1 MAFTPPPPPKNFIKF
16 SKLPPSLHNALFS
29 LFLGGILAYGAG
41 FAWYMLARFDL
52 INLIRD
58 VNTDDA
64 FYYYQIAF
72 NLAEGKFSTF
82 DGGITQTNGYHPLWL
97 FLITPFYWIFDK
109 EAALFGIK
117 AFEIMLV
124 AGGVALVAVAA
135 RLARL
140 PWVLLFAALPMLYQQ
155 RTLLLGL
162 EAAAA
167 LFMLG
172 LFFLAVM
179 LYVRDS
185 QRWRWPLAAVAFS
198 LPWVRLEYIAISL
211 AVTAVLGLIE
221 WSRRERPPGAS
232 LRAAIISTPP
242 RTFVPIIGAVAG
254 LLVYFAYNGLVFG
267 GVTPVSGATKQMWSQ
282 AWWDNQGG
290 YSFVQNFRDVLQI
303 RVFDYEL
310 LVALEV
316 CAYVVLV
323 WWFAR
328 RSKNRKDWL
337 LLAFLVCVFGLA
349 AGHLAK
355 FAQTVLTV
363 HPFWGRY
370 TWYFVPAYLLMTL
383 IIPVRCYVAIH
394 FIRRF
399 IRPRSP
405 RAANIVSAGIVVV
418 GAAFLLTKAD
428 FTEPFQ
434 LVDRLSESTGHNY
447 DVASYMG
454 VRVMDRVLPGDSVVG
469 SWDAG
474 VIGYFSRFP
483 VVNVDG
489 LVNSYDFYRAR
500 NRYPYWQARKEVT
513 EDAFYQNYGI
523 TRFANVTGGD
533 LNVKRGFAL
542 DNVMFEGALYPEPNA
557 SGLRFKLWSYSPTR
571 DAADWFWQRMEPH
584 FDYQSDNVGVIV
596 DGRMAQ
602 AFVRD
607 CAPDELTVWSWVGQG
622 DETAV
627 SPWTQTQAGLCT
639 ASLVLPRN
647 ARPPV
652 RAETMPMGDY
662 LAELVGDRRPV
673 IRSDWDVYLVENSL
687 IYVKE
692 PCASADTEA
701 RFFLHLYPVDG
712 NDLPGRRRQYGFD
725 NLDFDF
731 GWRGMVLDGRC
742 MARIPLPE
750 YAIARID
757 TGQFVHV
764 DGGSHNLW
772 EVGMRL
778 DDGVALIVNAKESK
792 KSLEAALRSDYET
805 LVSGE
810 PVIRS
815 DFDIYLS
822 ENKLTYVKEPCVRA
836 DTEAVF
842 FLHLHPVDGNDL
854 PDRRKQ
860 HGFANLDFDF
870 DERGVIFDGR
880 CMAGIP
886 LPEYAI
892 ARIDTGQFVHV
903 DGGYNHVWE
912 GSFDVVEPADDGKAA
927 Q

>member
-1 MAFTPPPPPKNFIKF
+1 M
-16 SKLPPSLHNALFS
+16 
-29 LFLGGILAYGAG
+29 
-41 FAWYMLARFDL
+41 
-52 INLIRD
+52 
-58 VNTDDA
+58 
-64 FYYYQIAF
+64 
-72 NLAEGKFSTF
+72 
-82 DGGITQTNGYHPLWL
+82 
-97 FLITPFYWIFDK
+97 
-109 EAALFGIK
+109 
-117 AFEIMLV
+117 
-124 AGGVALVAVAA
+124 
-135 RLARL
+135 
-140 PWVLLFAALPMLYQQ
+140 
-155 RTLLLGL
+155 
-162 EAAAA
+162 
-167 LFMLG
+167 
-172 LFFLAVM
+172 
-179 LYVRDS
+179 
-185 QRWRWPLAAVAFS
+185 
-198 LPWVRLEYIAISL
+198 
-211 AVTAVLGLIE
+211 
-221 WSRRERPPGAS
+221 
-232 LRAAIISTPP
+232 
-242 RTFVPIIGAVAG
+242 
-254 LLVYFAYNGLVFG
+254 
-267 GVTPVSGATKQMWSQ
+267 SGATKQMWSQ
-282 AWWDNQGG
+282 ARWDNQGG

-303 RVFDYEL
+303 HVFDYEL

-316 CAYVVLV
+316 CAYLLLV

-363 HPFWGRY
+363 HPSWGRY

-434 LVDRLSESTGHNY
+434 LVDRHSESTGHNY

-454 VRVMDRVLPGDSVVG
+454 VRVMDRVLSGDSVVG

-523 TRFANVTGGD
+523 TRFANVAGGD
-533 LNVKRGFAL
+533 FNVKRGFAL

-607 CAPDELTVWSWVGQG
+607 CAPDELTVWSWTGA
-622 DETAV
+622 DEPFPQA
-627 SPWTQTQAGLCT
+627 WTQMETGLCVDGR
-639 ASLVLPRN
+639 VLPHK
-647 ARPPV
+647 ALPPV

-662 LAELVGDRRPV
+662 IARLVGGRRPV
-673 IRSDWDVYLVENSL
+673 IRSDWDVYLIENSL

-692 PCASADTEA
+692 PCASADTA
-701 RFFLHLYPVDG
+701 AKFFLALYPVDA
-712 NDLPGRRRQYGFD
+712 NDLPDHRKQHGFD
-725 NLDFDF
+725 NLGFDF
-731 GWRGMVLDGRC
+731 YKRGVMFNGRC
-742 MARIPLPE
+742 IARIPLPE
-750 YAIARID
+750 YAIARIS
-757 TGQFVHV
+757 TGQYVRV
-764 DGGSHNLW
+764 DGGYNNLW
-772 EVGMRL
+772 AVEMRL
-778 DDGVALIVNAKESK
+778 DDGSALIVNARESK
-792 KSLEAALRSDYET
+792 KSLEAALRSDYEAV
-805 LVSGE
+805 VSGE

-815 DFDIYLS
+815 DFDVYLS
-822 ENKLTYVKEPCVRA
+822 ENKLTYVKEPCASA
-836 DTEAVF
+836 DTEATF
-842 FLHLHPVDGNDL
+842 FLALYPVDGNDL

-860 HGFANLDFDF
+860 HGFDNLDFDF
-870 DERGVIFDGR
+870 DERGVISDGR
-880 CMAGIP
+880 CMAAAT

-892 ARIDTGQFVHV
+892 TRIATGQYVRV
-903 DGGYNHVWE
+903 DGGYNNLWAA
-912 GSFDVVEPADDGKAA
+912 GFDVVEPADDGQAA
-927 Q
+927 P

>member
-1 MAFTPPPPPKNFIKF
+1 MLCGLFI
-16 SKLPPSLHNALFS
+16 
-29 LFLGGILAYGAG
+29 GGVLAYGAG

-52 INLIRD
+52 VNLIRD
-58 VNTDDA
+58 VNRDDA
-64 FYYYQIAF
+64 FYYFQIAY
-72 NLAEGKFSTF
+72 NLAEGRFSTF

-97 FLITPFYWIFDK
+97 LLITPFYWVFDK

-117 AFEIMLV
+117 AFETILI
-124 AGGVALVAVAA
+124 AGGVALVTAAA

-140 PWVLLFAALPMLYQQ
+140 PWILLFAALPMLYQH
-155 RTLLLGL
+155 RYLFLGL

-232 LRAAIISTPP
+232 LRAVIISTPPP

-282 AWWDNQGG
+282 AQWEHEGG

-355 FAQTVLTV
+355 FVQTVLTV
-363 HPFWGRY
+363 HPFWGKY

-434 LVDRLSESTGHNY
+434 FVDRLGESTDRNY
-447 DVASYMG
+447 DVASHMG

-523 TRFANVTGGD
+523 TRFANVAGGD

-542 DNVMFEGALYPEPNA
+542 DNVMFEGALFPESDV

-584 FDYQSDNVGVIV
+584 FDYQSGNVGVIV

-602 AFVRD
+602 AFTRD
-607 CAPDELTVWSWVGQG
+607 CAPDELAVWSWTGA
-622 DETAV
+622 DEPFPKA
-627 SPWTQTQAGLCT
+627 WTQTETGLCVDT
-639 ASLVLPRN
+639 LVLPHD
-647 ARPPV
+647 ASPPV
-652 RAETMPMGDY
+652 RVETMSVSDWMSGPLG
-662 LAELVGDRRPV
+662 GGRPI
-673 IRSDWDVYLVENSL
+673 IRSDWDVYLVEDSL
-687 IYVKE
+687 IYAKDPCSPEDAE
-692 PCASADTEA
+692 PT
-701 RFFLHLYPVDG
+701 FFLHLDPVDV
-712 NDLPGRRRQYGFD
+712 NDLPSHRKQYGFD
-725 NLDFDF
+725 GFNFDF
-731 GWRGMVLDGRC
+731 RNHLLIKKGICVARLELPVLD
-742 MARIPLPE
+742 
-750 YAIARID
+750 YTIAAVR
-757 TGQFVHV
+757 TGQF
-764 DGGSHNLW
+764 
-772 EVGMRL
+772 
-778 DDGVALIVNAKESK
+778 
-792 KSLEAALRSDYET
+792 T
-805 LVSGE
+805 GE
-810 PVIRS
+810 GKNIKN
-815 DFDIYLS
+815 I
-822 ENKLTYVKEPCVRA
+822 
-836 DTEAVF
+836 
-842 FLHLHPVDGNDL
+842 
-854 PDRRKQ
+854 
-860 HGFANLDFDF
+860 
-870 DERGVIFDGR
+870 
-880 CMAGIP
+880 
-886 LPEYAI
+886 
-892 ARIDTGQFVHV
+892 
-903 DGGYNHVWE
+903 WE
-912 GSFDVVEPADDGKAA
+912 GSFDVAEPAGDGNAA
-927 Q
+927 R

>member
-1 MAFTPPPPPKNFIKF
+1 MAFTLPPKNFVKF
-16 SKLPPSLHNALFS
+16 SKLSPPLHNVLYG
-29 LFLGGILAYGAG
+29 LFLAGILAYGAG

-52 INLIRD
+52 VNLIRD

-97 FLITPFYWIFDK
+97 LLVTPFYWIFDK

-124 AGGVALVAVAA
+124 AAGVALVTAAA

-155 RTLLLGL
+155 RVLFLGL

-303 RVFDYEL
+303 HVFDYEL

-316 CAYVVLV
+316 CAYLLLV

-328 RSKNRKDWL
+328 RSRSRQDWL
-337 LLAFLVCVFGLA
+337 LLAFLIGVSGLA
-349 AGHLAK
+349 VGHLAK
-355 FAQTVLTV
+355 FAQTVLTI
-363 HPFWGRY
+363 HPSLGPWR
-370 TWYFVPAYLLMTL
+370 WYFVPAYLLMTL
-383 IIPVRCYVAIH
+383 IVPVRCYVAIY

-405 RAANIVSAGIVVV
+405 RAANIVSASLVVV

-434 LVDRLSESTGHNY
+434 LVDRLSESTGRNY
-447 DVASYMG
+447 DVASHMG

-523 TRFANVTGGD
+523 TRFANVAGGD

-542 DNVMFEGALYPEPNA
+542 DNVMFEGALFPE
-557 SGLRFKLWSYSPTR
+557 SDVHGLRFKLWSYSPTR

-584 FDYQSDNVGVIV
+584 FDYQSGNVGVIV

-602 AFVRD
+602 AFTRD
-607 CAPDELTVWSWVGQG
+607 CAPDELAVWSWTGA
-622 DETAV
+622 DEPFPQA
-627 SPWTQTQAGLCT
+627 WTQMETGLCVDT
-639 ASLVLPRN
+639 LVLPHD
-647 ARPPV
+647 ASPPV
-652 RAETMPMGDY
+652 RVETVTDDDY
-662 LAELVGDRRPV
+662 LADLVDGREPD
-673 IRSDWDVYLVENSL
+673 IQSEFDVYLMDNRLVYIRDQCGE
-687 IYVKE
+687 E
-692 PCASADTEA
+692 DTA
-701 RFFLHLYPVDG
+701 VTFFLHLDPVDV
-712 NDLPGRRRQYGFD
+712 NSLPSPRKQYGFD
-725 NLDFDF
+725 NLDFAF
-731 GWRGMVLDGRC
+731 RNHLLIKGEVCVAVRE
-742 MARIPLPE
+742 LPD
-750 YAIARID
+750 YAIAAVR
-757 TGQFVHV
+757 TGQ
-764 DGGSHNLW
+764 
-772 EVGMRL
+772 
-778 DDGVALIVNAKESK
+778 
-792 KSLEAALRSDYET
+792 
-805 LVSGE
+805 
-810 PVIRS
+810 
-815 DFDIYLS
+815 
-822 ENKLTYVKEPCVRA
+822 YVR
-836 DTEAVF
+836 
-842 FLHLHPVDGNDL
+842 
-854 PDRRKQ
+854 
-860 HGFANLDFDF
+860 
-870 DERGVIFDGR
+870 
-880 CMAGIP
+880 
-886 LPEYAI
+886 
-892 ARIDTGQFVHV
+892 V
-903 DGGYNHVWE
+903 DGGYNHLWE
-912 GSFDVVEPADDGKAA
+912 GSFAVVEPADDGKAA
-927 Q
+927 P